1 MKTEGIFQFGEGF
14 QVDALARTLR
24 REDEV
29 VTLNRRA
36 FDVLLYLVQN
46 PGRVLSRDELL
57 KNVWPDA
64 FVDESSLVQ
73 SIYVLRRAL
82 TEKPG
87 DNNYIVTL
95 PGRGY
100 QFISPVKV
108 TAPESLSVVPGGTT
122 EASNSSGGIVFQ
134 QRTIR
139 TSVITQEDKR
149 KSSIVFGSR
158 FARMLAGIAAT
169 LVVSVAILGGMW
181 YWRSLRAPKLAET
194 DTIVVADLDN
204 RTGDPALDDTLREAL
219 KVDLDQSPYLNV
231 VPDQKISEALKLMSR
246 NPGQRLT
253 GEMARELCQ
262 RVSGNALLQGSIANL
277 GSEYVVVLRVT
288 NCATGDS
295 LASEQARAESK
306 EKILPSLDEAAS
318 GLRGKLGESLGS
330 IKKYDTPVE
339 QASTPSLAALQAYSA
354 GVKAWVDRGDEAAIP
369 FYKRAIEL
377 DPNFAMAY
385 AHLGTAYNDI
395 GMDEPAAENCKKAF
409 ELRDRVSERERL
421 YIDSRYYMIATGE
434 EDKAVAVLE
443 QWRQLYPREAR
454 PAYMLALRYR
464 FLGRYEK
471 SLLEAR
477 EAVRLEPGADLNY
490 EVLAPAA
497 LAMNRFEEAQAAL
510 QARHSDT
517 YFQVAD
523 QYLLSFLNG
532 DSAGMEKQAARMP
545 SDDGDYL
552 SLQSDT
558 EAYHGRLRKA
568 REFTRRAVEAEVGN
582 KEDAGVWPA
591 ELEVEG
597 ALQEVELGYPQQA
610 QRDVYAALA
619 LSRGWPGV
627 HLHAA
632 LALALAGDTGRA
644 ETIAAELAKRYPL
657 DKIVNMYWVPT
668 IRAAI
673 QLDQNN
679 PAKAVEYLQVASRY
693 ELGGGDLKF
702 PLFPVY
708 VRGQAFLA
716 MHQGAEAAAEFQK
729 YIDHRGAVGNY
740 PLGALAR
747 LGLAR
752 AYALQGDTRKASAAY
767 QEFFSLWKDADADIP
782 ILKQA
787 KAEYAGLP

>member
-108 TAPESLSVVPGGTT
+108 TAPESLSVVPGGTA

-149 KSSIVFGSR
+149 ESSIVFGSR

-318 GLRGKLGESLGS
+318 GLRGE
-330 IKKYDTPVE
+330 
-339 QASTPSLAALQAYSA
+339 
-354 GVKAWVDRGDEAAIP
+354 
-369 FYKRAIEL
+369 
-377 DPNFAMAY
+377 
-385 AHLGTAYNDI
+385 
-395 GMDEPAAENCKKAF
+395 
-409 ELRDRVSERERL
+409 
-421 YIDSRYYMIATGE
+421 
-434 EDKAVAVLE
+434 
-443 QWRQLYPREAR
+443 
-454 PAYMLALRYR
+454 
-464 FLGRYEK
+464 
-471 SLLEAR
+471 
-477 EAVRLEPGADLNY
+477 
-490 EVLAPAA
+490 
-497 LAMNRFEEAQAAL
+497 
-510 QARHSDT
+510 
-517 YFQVAD
+517 
-523 QYLLSFLNG
+523 
-532 DSAGMEKQAARMP
+532 
-545 SDDGDYL
+545 
-552 SLQSDT
+552 
-558 EAYHGRLRKA
+558 
-568 REFTRRAVEAEVGN
+568 
-582 KEDAGVWPA
+582 
-591 ELEVEG
+591 
-597 ALQEVELGYPQQA
+597 
-610 QRDVYAALA
+610 
-619 LSRGWPGV
+619 
-627 HLHAA
+627 
-632 LALALAGDTGRA
+632 
-644 ETIAAELAKRYPL
+644 
-657 DKIVNMYWVPT
+657 
-668 IRAAI
+668 
-673 QLDQNN
+673 
-679 PAKAVEYLQVASRY
+679 
-693 ELGGGDLKF
+693 
-702 PLFPVY
+702 
-708 VRGQAFLA
+708 
-716 MHQGAEAAAEFQK
+716 
-729 YIDHRGAVGNY
+729 
-740 PLGALAR
+740 
-747 LGLAR
+747 
-752 AYALQGDTRKASAAY
+752 
-767 QEFFSLWKDADADIP
+767 
-782 ILKQA
+782 
-787 KAEYAGLP
+787 